1 MGGEGAGGTAMRSGW
16 FFGTEMWQA
25 YLQEYAKTRP
35 ECLREWKSS
44 PLAHDHDFTEYV
56 DDPAWAWGKE
66 EHLSQVIDLRTHKWS
81 DVRKSYHSIIHR
93 GQERFVITQDSTINI
108 FYQTHRLAFGDVRT
122 KKTFDIQGEW
132 IKSGN
137 AMVLST
143 MNSKDEFVSS
153 VLWIVYQGCAY
164 YASSPSLEKNVQHS
178 VIWQSLQLLNKQGVT
193 FVELGQIDGETEKEK
208 SIGKFKQGFGGE
220 PKPFTIVRRC

>member
-1 MGGEGAGGTAMRSGW
+1 MRSGW
-16 FFGTEMWQA
+16 WWKTEEWNH

-35 ECLREWKSS
+35 ECLYEWKSS
-44 PLAHDHDFTEYV
+44 PLARDHDFTEYA
-56 DDPAWAWGKE
+56 DAPAWAWEKE

-93 GQERFVITQDSTINI
+93 GQERFVTTQDSKINI
-108 FYQTHRLAFGDVRT
+108 FYQTHRLAFGDVRAR
-122 KKTFDIQGEW
+122 KTFEIQGEW

-137 AMVLST
+137 ALVLST

-153 VLWIVYQGCAY
+153 MLWIVYQGCAY

-178 VIWQSLQLLNKQGVT
+178 VIWQSLQLLKKQGVT

-220 PKPFTIVRRC
+220 PKPFTIVRRCYP